1 MPRDP
6 EAPFPRNYRDARKRF
21 IAACQ
26 EAHADSIARVHPT
39 ALGPDKK
46 PLFID
51 SVALGRRDAR
61 KALLVIA
68 GWGGW
73 DDGRGSRAL
82 AELLEDNVRPPKEA
96 RLVLVHALNPFGAAW
111 EKPENEEGVPL
122 TDPRAAQSWSFQMLR
137 AVLTEDLA
145 RAKKLLVL
153 LAADRP
159 TGNSAADALAGLL
172 KTFRPGLDV
181 TVRAVAPG
189 PAGFTPEDK
198 AALAK
203 ALAEL

>member
-6 EAPFPRNYRDARKRF
+6 EAPFPKTYRGARKRF

-39 ALGPDKK
+39 ALGPDGK
-46 PLFID
+46 PLFMD

-61 KALLVIA
+61 KGMLVIS

-73 DDGRGSRAL
+73 DDGRGSHAL
-82 AELLEDNVRPPKEA
+82 AALLEGDTKPPKEA

-111 EKPENEEGVPL
+111 EKLENEEGFL
-122 TDPRAAQSWSFQMLR
+122 LGEAEAAQSWSFQMLR

-145 RAKKLLVL
+145 RVKKLLVL
-153 LAADRP
+153 LLADDP
-159 TGNSAADALAGLL
+159 HGKSAAGALTELL
-172 KTFRPGLDV
+172 RTFRPGLDL

-189 PAGFTPEDK
+189 PAGLAPKDK
-198 AALAK
+198 AALVK

>member
-6 EAPFPRNYRDARKRF
+6 EAPFPKTYRGARKRF

-26 EAHADSIARVHPT
+26 ETHADSIARVHPT
-39 ALGPDKK
+39 ALGPDGK

-61 KALLVIA
+61 KALLVIS

-73 DDGRGSRAL
+73 DDGRSSQAL
-82 AELLEDNVRPPKEA
+82 AELLEDGVRPPKEA

-111 EKPENEEGVPL
+111 QKPENEEGL
-122 TDPRAAQSWSFQMLR
+122 LLGDPKAAQSWSFQMLR

-145 RAKKLLVL
+145 RAKKLSVVL
-153 LAADRP
+153 LANAP
-159 TGNSAADALAGLL
+159 QGKSAAGALAELL
-172 KTFRPGLDV
+172 RTFRPGLDLAA
-181 TVRAVAPG
+181 RAVTPG
-189 PAGFTPEDK
+189 PAGLAPNDK
-198 AALAK
+198 AALVK